1 MVRVLITSVAVASA
15 APTTAMPSATAYRP
29 GFHREIAPD
38 LANATDSHTA
48 PTKKLAMRGESW
60 RSLRSADG
68 PRQRQ
73 MTARSVERP

>member
-1 MVRVLITSVAVASA
+1 VLITSVAVASA
-15 APTTAMPSATAYRP
+15 APTTAMPSATAYSP

-48 PTKKLAMRGESW
+48 PTKKLAMRAVVAVLAVSGW
-60 RSLRSADG
+60 A
-68 PRQRQ
+68 RQRQ